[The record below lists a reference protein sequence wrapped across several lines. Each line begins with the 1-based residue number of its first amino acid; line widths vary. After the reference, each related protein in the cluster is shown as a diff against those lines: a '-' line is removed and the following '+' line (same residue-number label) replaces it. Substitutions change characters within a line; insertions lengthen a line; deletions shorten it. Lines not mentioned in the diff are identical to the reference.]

1 MINFGNVPA
10 GSVLPIP
17 FASYA
22 ASTGASA
29 TLSGL
34 AVTDIE
40 VYKGTSM
47 TQRASDNGYALIDT
61 DGIDIDGITGI
72 NGFSIDTGDN
82 SDAGFYAVGSFFTVV
97 VSAVTI
103 DSQTVNFIA
112 ATFRLV
118 AAENTA
124 GLPAVDAARIAGAV
138 QTAGNIGEL
147 ANRLATMIE
156 AAAGSPNE
164 FRFTADALV
173 RAAAVLG
180 LTAGNLDAQLASLSG
195 RLPALVGGL
204 VPVDVVAISGD
215 ATAANNL
222 ETALDDTAG
231 AVPWL
236 GIVDQG
242 QAQSATSTT
251 LRLRAAAAFAN
262 DELVGATVVITGGS
276 AGVGQAR
283 TITDYDSSTDTA
295 TVDAWTT
302 APSGTILYKVFA
314 SPPPDSTAASI
325 LTIARKLDTMLEAAS
340 GSPGDWQYSADAL
353 RRAPTGSGGG
363 AGLDAAGVR
372 AAVGLASANLDTQLA
387 PIQTG
392 GVLALVLAKLG
403 SMVEGAPGSPGEYR
417 FNEDALELAP
427 AGGGGGGGT
436 DWSAGEREQIRHRL
450 GIDGSATAPS
460 ATPSLATA
468 AALAAVAGNVTT
480 TLAGVSL
487 VKASTDALATMLE
500 PATGS
505 PGDYRLSADA
515 LRRIIAVMPT
525 AVENADA
532 LLARDIGSGTN
543 AGSSEERTVRS
554 ALRILRNKWS
564 ISGSTQTITKEDD
577 TTAAWTQVLG
587 TTPGADPVT
596 STDPT

>member
-22 ASTGASA
+22 AATGASA

-118 AAENTA
+118 AAENVA
-124 GLPAVDAARIAGAV
+124 GLPVADATRIAGAT
-138 QTAGNIGEL
+138 QTAANIGEL

-156 AAAGSPNE
+156 AASGSPNE
-164 FRFTADALV
+164 FRYTADALA
-173 RAAAVLG
+173 RLQTVLG
-180 LTAGNLDAQLASLSG
+180 MAAGNLDAQLAG
-195 RLPALVGGL
+195 IGNRLPAALVGGRMAS
-204 VPVDVVAISGD
+204 DVVAISGD
-215 ATAANNL
+215 TTAADNL
-222 ETALDDTAG
+222 EQAFDDTAG
-231 AVPWL
+231 AVPWF

-242 QAQSATSTT
+242 TAQAATSTT

-262 DELVGATVVITGGS
+262 DELVGSVVWITGGS
-276 AGVGQAR
+276 TGVGQAR

-302 APSGTILYKVFA
+302 TPSGTITYKVFA
-314 SPPPDSTAASI
+314 SPPPDSTAAAILSI
-325 LTIARKLDTMLEAAS
+325 SRKLETLLEAAS
-340 GSPGDWQYSADAL
+340 GSPGDYRFSLDAL
-353 RRAPTGSGGG
+353 RNVPTSS
-363 AGLDAAGVR
+363 LSAAE
-372 AAVGLASANLDTQLA
+372 AQ
-387 PIQTG
+387 
-392 GVLALVLAKLG
+392 VLARLG
-403 SMVEGAPGSPGEYR
+403 SMIEGAPGSPGEYR

-468 AALAAVAGNVTT
+468 AALTTVAGNVTT
-480 TLAGVSL
+480 TLAGVTL
-487 VKASTDALATMLE
+487 VKVSTDALATMLE
-500 PATGS
+500 PASGS

-515 LRRIIAVMPT
+515 LRRVIAYVPT
-525 AVENADA
+525 AIENADV

-543 AGSSEERTVRS
+543 AGTAEERTVRS
-554 ALRILRNKWS
+554 ALRILRNRWT
-564 ISGSTQTITKEDD
+564 ITGSTQSIKKEDD
-577 TTAAWTQVLG
+577 TTEAWTQVLG
-587 TTPGADPVT
+587 TTAGADPVT
-596 STDPT
+596 STDPA